1 VDHREDSH
9 QLDLITHN
17 LKKEHLEVQDKNQ
30 LTLICQKEL
39 VMSVKNNQTRE
50 IENSRLSVDQFLLE
64 NVNSFLK
71 ESGQQ
76 L

>member
-1 VDHREDSH
+1 MEDFH
-9 QLDLITHN
+9 QLDLIIHN
-17 LKKEHLEVQDKNQ
+17 LKKVHSEVQDKNQ

-64 NVNSFLK
+64 NVNSFSK
-71 ESGQQ
+71 ESGLQ